1 MRPSP
6 QLTAA
11 LLALA
16 LVVSARAQ
24 TPAREDADRALQKLQ
39 AVVLRPLATPPP
51 KEALRTT
58 FTDRELNAYLHH
70 HSAELLPA
78 GIQHVQL
85 ALLEG
90 QQFETRAL
98 IDFDVIR
105 KSQPRGMLDP
115 LAYVRGTMALVAR
128 AALAGSAGK
137 GVLKYESAT
146 LGGVPVP
153 RLVLQEVLAWSTRS
167 EEWPQGLQLD
177 QPFDLPSGIR
187 EIQVRRGAATVV
199 Q

>member
-1 MRPSP
+1 MRP
-6 QLTAA
+6 
-11 LLALA
+11 
-16 LVVSARAQ
+16 
-24 TPAREDADRALQKLQ
+24 LQS
-39 AVVLRPLATPPP
+39 PPP
-51 KEALRTT
+51 KDTLRTT
-58 FTDRELNAYLHH
+58 FTDKELNAYLHH
-70 HSAELLPA
+70 HAALLFPA
-78 GIQHVQL
+78 GIAQVQL

-98 IDFDVIR
+98 IDFDAVR
-105 KSQPRGMLDP
+105 KSQPRGVLDP
-115 LAYVRGTMALVAR
+115 MAYVRGTMALVAR
-128 AALAGSAGK
+128 ATLTGSGGK

-167 EEWPQGLQLD
+167 EEWPKGLLLD